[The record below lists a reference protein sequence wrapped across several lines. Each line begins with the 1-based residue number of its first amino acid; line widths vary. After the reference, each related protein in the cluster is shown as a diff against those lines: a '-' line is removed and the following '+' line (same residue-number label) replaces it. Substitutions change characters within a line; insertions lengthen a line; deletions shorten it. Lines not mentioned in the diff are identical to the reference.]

1 MYICVEGFAAKQ
13 LRKPERLLH
22 RDISMGK
29 ESVPVPVVNGVDDE
43 NYPDDFLYV
52 ADNIETTPLNVNR
65 VLTSLQV
72 TYFLG
77 FHASLAVTCTK
88 ISRGDSHMN
97 EILSS
102 V

>member
-1 MYICVEGFAAKQ
+1 
-13 LRKPERLLH
+13 
-22 RDISMGK
+22 MGK

-72 TYFLG
+72 TY
-77 FHASLAVTCTK
+77 S
-88 ISRGDSHMN
+88 
-97 EILSS
+97 
-102 V
+102 